1 VVRLHRCRGLAC
13 LAGGAKT
20 KRFPLHHTNR
30 NTTRGK
36 NQSANKI
43 AKGIQRIKIDPS
55 EVKRREEPPFPANPW
70 YKVSNFHHK
79 ILTLGEKR
87 EEERKRNRMPGRGGA
102 RLFLRQGKEKN
113 RERKGE
119 GVRGH
124 LTPII
129 INLKILNYP

>member
-87 EEERKRNRMPGRGGA
+87 EEERKRRRTPGRGSRSSVRAPGE
-102 RLFLRQGKEKN
+102 RKKTGSEK
-113 RERKGE
+113 RERG
-119 GVRGH
+119 
-124 LTPII
+124 
-129 INLKILNYP
+129 